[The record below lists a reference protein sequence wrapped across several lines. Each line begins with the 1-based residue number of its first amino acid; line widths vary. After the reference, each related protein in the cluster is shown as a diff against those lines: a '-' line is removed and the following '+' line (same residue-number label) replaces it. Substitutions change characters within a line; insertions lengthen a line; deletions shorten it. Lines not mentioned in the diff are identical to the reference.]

1 MSSSQGMGGILKDHA
16 LTEGPIPDPGDT
28 GEIVVDRLIGYCR
41 IGSTGAETR
50 VLATPSQIGLLAIV
64 QQYTSDGAITIE
76 VGDDF
81 DGAGNDELVLHLA
94 GDYAIFVS
102 VMAGTDRV
110 WRLVAADSR
119 IIGLPHRPNVVRTE
133 IEDIADGAAMALT
146 ADDIAGGIVRSDPT
160 EARNVALPDGA
171 DVAAAWNLRSN
182 EGVEWSY
189 VNIDATYALTLTAGT
204 GHTIVGVA
212 VIAAASTGR
221 FITRRVSPAVYETVR
236 LA

>member
-1 MSSSQGMGGILKDHA
+1 MATSQGMGGILKDHA
-16 LTEGPIPDPGDT
+16 LAEGPIPDPGDT

-50 VLATPSQIGLLAIV
+50 VLATPNQIGLLAIV

-119 IIGLPHRPNVVRTE
+119 VIGMPHRPNVVRTE
-133 IEDIADGAAMALT
+133 ITDIDGTAAMALT
-146 ADDIAGGIVRSDPT
+146 AADIATGIMQSDPDQ
-160 EARNVALPDGA
+160 ARDVVLPDGA
-171 DVAAAWNLRSN
+171 DVEAAWHLRSN
-182 EGVEWSY
+182 EGVEWSF
-189 VNIDATYALTLTAGT
+189 VNIDATHTLTLTVGT

-212 VIAAASTGR
+212 AITAASTGR